1 MKTTKLFKFRFKNVF
16 ILFGKLQLIFALKA
30 VISIKPVK
38 LTLTYQICI
47 SYLQINMQ
55 VTSEDNYLETV
66 SLFPRK

>member
-1 MKTTKLFKFRFKNVF
+1 MKTTKLFKFSFKNVF

-55 VTSEDNYLETV
+55 VTSEDNYLEIV
-66 SLFPRK
+66 SFFPRK

>member
-55 VTSEDNYLETV
+55 VTSEDNYLEIV
-66 SLFPRK
+66 SFFP

>member
-1 MKTTKLFKFRFKNVF
+1 MKTAKLFKFRFKNVF

>member
-55 VTSEDNYLETV
+55 VTSEDNYLEIV
-66 SLFPRK
+66 SFFPRK

>member
-38 LTLTYQICI
+38 LTLTYQIYI

>member
-38 LTLTYQICI
+38 LTLTYQIYI
-47 SYLQINMQ
+47 SFLQINMQ
-55 VTSEDNYLETV
+55 VTSEYNYLEIV
-66 SLFPRK
+66 SYFPRK